1 MTLTAKLTYTAL
13 RNILQ
18 GTEPFPLPKDYRVV
32 DVYQDYT
39 DEKFIVTIHKD
50 EPQKNETAK

>member
-1 MTLTAKLTYTAL
+1 MTLTVKLTYTAL

-18 GTEPFPLPKDYRVV
+18 ETEPFPLPKGYRVV

-39 DEKFIVTIHKD
+39 DQKFVVTIHKD
-50 EPQKNETAK
+50 ESNG